1 MKNTKSHKNVAL
13 AAALI
18 ACVSFASSAIAQ
30 QADKTQ
36 EKLSL
41 MVTAVSARDSG
52 DLEKSKKALE
62 DLLKIAPNDQG
73 VQKLLSDVN
82 AEIEA
87 AKKAPQPGL
96 TAAPAASADSDAAAA
111 PAAEGEVVAI
121 DEAMINAQR
130 KQNKII
136 ASVQDMI
143 AEAYENVDNDRFEEA
158 LEILT
163 TAEEKLPDSKVS
175 EPVKDEIRQARTD
188 IALLRTKKAAKE
200 KNMPDAKAFAAEYA
214 SLELDVEKGQAVVDK
229 VEKLSGS
236 PYNHSLDEVSPDF
249 VARQKRVDALLEKGR
264 IQYLYGDFQGAITT
278 YRTVVS
284 LDSDNLQAK
293 GYLNIIN
300 KKLGEA
306 GGLTYAETRNGMLDE
321 VNRAWQRPQI
331 FTTTASSVAGGGNVS
346 PVKVKLSEIVIPE
359 VSFPDPGVSLT
370 DALNTLAQLSIV
382 HDKSAKGPK
391 GVNIIPR
398 DVADAKNVSLTVR
411 DMTLE
416 QILGFVT
423 KQVGCQYD
431 VEDGAIIVSKATNTA
446 FETFEFPVSSATVI
460 RMVGLPSGGASSD
473 ASEDPFGSSSSTEA
487 SPDQSEQKIKAFLE
501 KAGVDFGPGASL
513 AFDGTKL
520 WVTNS
525 TKNIEKV
532 RRILFRYNEVMQ
544 VEIEAKFMEV
554 NQGTL
559 RELGFN
565 WNVSNANGNKLFG
578 TFDRSVS
585 TADGVTSVTTSG
597 MNGRTLATTFASN
610 SSSRPI
616 TITTAAQAYPDDTG
630 AIVYA
635 TEAAS
640 STIEQNFPTLPS
652 TINIAEAASPTVN
665 TVLGIINGYNVDFMV
680 NALEQKTGSDLLCA
694 PKVTVVSGSKATIT
708 VAQEML
714 YPTTWGD
721 TQSNVGTSS
730 SSGDYGSSAGVT
742 ITPGTPQDFTKRD
755 VGVTMDV
762 TPRVEEDGSI
772 SLEMNPK
779 VTEFEGFME
788 YGGVAIA
795 ISSGTTVT
803 VPSGFIQPVFSVR
816 EVNTSVTV
824 FDGATVVLGGLTRE
838 EVLTLDDQVP
848 VLGDIPLIG
857 RLFQSKGKSSQK
869 KNLLIFVTANRISPG
884 GSLLR
889 EQIGDVRPGSVY
901 QNPVVVSPSGAV
913 QRVLE
918 SESEG
923 GAE

>member
-1 MKNTKSHKNVAL
+1 MKNTKSHKNVAF
-13 AAALI
+13 AAALV
-18 ACVSFASSAIAQ
+18 ACMSFAATAVAQ

-36 EKLSL
+36 EKLRL

-52 DLEKSKKALE
+52 DLETSKKALE

-87 AKKAPQPGL
+87 AKKAPQVDVK
-96 TAAPAASADSDAAAA
+96 PAEA
-111 PAAEGEVVAI
+111 AAEGDAEVVAI

-130 KQNKII
+130 KQQKII
-136 ASVQDMI
+136 ISVQDMI
-143 AEAYENVDNDRFEEA
+143 AEAYDNVDNGRFEEA
-158 LEILT
+158 LQVLAA
-163 TAEEKLPDSKVS
+163 AEEKLPDTKVS
-175 EPVKDEIRQARTD
+175 EPVKDEIRQARAD
-188 IALLRTKKAAKE
+188 IALIRTKKAAAE

-214 SLELDVEKGQAVVDK
+214 SLEVDTEKGQSVVDR

-236 PYNHSLDEVSPDF
+236 PYNHSLEEVSPDY

-264 IQYLYGDFQGAITT
+264 IQYLYGDYQGAVTT

-293 GYLNIIN
+293 GYLNLIN

-306 GGLTYAETRNGMLDE
+306 GALTYAETRNGMLDE
-321 VNRAWQRPQI
+321 VNRSWQRPQI
-331 FTTTASSVAGGGNVS
+331 FTTSASNVTGSGNVS
-346 PVKVKLSEIVIPE
+346 PTKVKLSEIVLPE
-359 VSFPDPGVSLT
+359 VSFPEPGVSLT

-391 GVNIIPR
+391 GVNIIAR

-431 VEDGAIIVSKATNTA
+431 IEDGAIIVSKATNTGS

-460 RMVGLPSGGASSD
+460 RMVGLPSGGAASSD
-473 ASEDPFGSSSSTEA
+473 SEDIFGGGDTTEA

-525 TKNIEKV
+525 SKNIEKV

-554 NQGTL
+554 NQGNL
-559 RELGFN
+559 REMGFN
-565 WNVSNANGNKLFG
+565 WSVSNANGNKLFG

-585 TADGVTSVTTSG
+585 TVDGVTSVTTSG
-597 MNGRTLATTFASN
+597 LNGRTLATSFASN
-610 SSSRPI
+610 SSSRPV
-616 TITTAAQAYPDDTG
+616 TITQSGRPAYTTTSG
-630 AIVYA
+630 GVTQYV
-635 TEAAS
+635 EAVKGS
-640 STIEQNFPTLPS
+640 SSAIEQNFPSLPS

-665 TVLGIINGYNVDFMV
+665 TVLGIINGYNVDFLV
-680 NALEQKTGSDLLCA
+680 NALEQQTGNDLLCA

-730 SSGDYGSSAGVT
+730 SNSEYGSSAGVT

-838 EVLTLDDQVP
+838 EVLTINDQVP

-857 RLFQSKGKSSQK
+857 RLFQSKGESRQK

-901 QNPVVVSPSGAV
+901 QNPIVVSPSGAV
-913 QRVLE
+913 KRVME
-918 SESEG
+918 SE
-923 GAE
+923 AEANIE

>member
-87 AKKAPQPGL
+87 AKKAPQPGV
-96 TAAPAASADSDAAAA
+96 AAAAA
-111 PAAEGEVVAI
+111 PEAEGEVVDM
-121 DEAMINAQR
+121 DEAMVSAQR
-130 KQNKII
+130 KQHKII
-136 ASVQDMI
+136 VSVHDMI
-143 AEAYENVDNDRFEEA
+143 AEAYENVDNGRFEEA
-158 LEILT
+158 LQILT
-163 TAEEKLPDSKVS
+163 AAEEKLPDSKVS
-175 EPVKDEIRQARTD
+175 EPVKDEIRQARAD
-188 IALLRTKKAAKE
+188 IALIRTKNAAAE

-214 SLELDVEKGQAVVDK
+214 SLEVDTEKGQAVVDK

-236 PYNHSLDEVSPDF
+236 PYNHSLEEVSPDF

-264 IQYLYGDFQGAITT
+264 IQYLYGDYQGAVTT

-293 GYLNIIN
+293 GYLNLIN

-306 GGLTYAETRNGMLDE
+306 GALTYAETRNGMLDE

-331 FTTTASSVAGGGNVS
+331 FTTSSSSVASGSNVS

-460 RMVGLPSGGASSD
+460 RMVGLPSGGASVDSSD
-473 ASEDPFGSSSSTEA
+473 DPFGSSSSTEA

-559 RELGFN
+559 REMSFN
-565 WNVSNANGNKLFG
+565 WNVYNATNGNKLFG

-585 TADGVTSVTTSG
+585 NVDGVTSVTTAG
-597 MNGRTLATTFASN
+597 LNGRTLATTFASST
-610 SSSRPI
+610 SSQPV
-616 TITTAAQAYPDDTG
+616 TISSPVYSEPNDQGYVTLTGTAINTVA
-630 AIVYA
+630 
-635 TEAAS
+635 
-640 STIEQNFPTLPS
+640 QNFPTLPS

-665 TVLGIINGYNVDFMV
+665 TVLGIINGYSVDFLV
-680 NALEQKTGSDLLCA
+680 TALEQKTGSDLLCA

-730 SSGDYGSSAGVT
+730 SNGDYGSSAGVT

-857 RLFQSKGKSSQK
+857 RLFQSKAETRQK

-901 QNPVVVSPSGAV
+901 QSSVVVSPSGAV
-913 QRVLE
+913 KRVME
-918 SESEG
+918 SDAEG
-923 GAE
+923 AVE